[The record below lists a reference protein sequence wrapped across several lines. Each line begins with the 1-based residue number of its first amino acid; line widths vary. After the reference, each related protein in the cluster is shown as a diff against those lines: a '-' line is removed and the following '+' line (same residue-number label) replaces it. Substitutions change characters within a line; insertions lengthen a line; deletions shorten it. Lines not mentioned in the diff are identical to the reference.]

1 VTLLYLGLAW
11 VTGLPGGVLAAA
23 LLPLLCALLLWWGVG
38 RLDSRTIPTLPFY
51 EQVLDFLVE
60 SPSPQEI
67 IAFRP
72 SAAVQR
78 RFNKLLALNRELRAD
93 KGRTECAQPQVAV
106 APGLRL
112 LVARVAAFPHR

>member
-1 VTLLYLGLAW
+1 MFLHFSIDSDGSRTVHL
-11 VTGLPGGVLAAA
+11 VVK
-23 LLPLLCALLLWWGVG
+23 G
-38 RLDSRTIPTLPFY
+38 RENTLDSRTLPTLPFY

-78 RFNKLLALNRELRAD
+78 RFSDLLALNRERDLTAAEEEELDHYIQIDRMMSLLKA
-93 KGRTECAQPQVAV
+93 KAYQ
-106 APGLRL
+106 RL
-112 LVARVAAFPHR
+112 DS